1 LVGGVAN
8 TGAMTTWRQF
18 SEEAPELAAAV
29 RARLEAT
36 KHHVLATLRADGS
49 PRVSGSEVDFHG
61 DDLTLGS
68 MWEAVKAR
76 DLQRDGRF
84 ALHANP
90 GDGTMAGGDAKLS
103 GVAVELDDD
112 GKRAYEEQA
121 NPPTPYHLFRLDL
134 HEVVLTSLHPDGDRL
149 VIETWRPGGAVRR
162 TERR

>member
-1 LVGGVAN
+1 MA
-8 TGAMTTWRQF
+8 TWRQF

-49 PRVSGSEVDFHG
+49 PRVSGTEVDFHA

-90 GDGTMAGGDAKLS
+90 GDGSMAGGDAKLS
-103 GVAVELDDD
+103 GVAVELGDD
-112 GKRAYEEQA
+112 GKRAYEEHA
-121 NPPTPYHLFRLDL
+121 DPPGPYPLFRLDL
-134 HEVVLTSLHPDGDRL
+134 HEVVLTSLHPEGDRL
-149 VIETWRPGGAVRR
+149 VIETWRPGQELSRI
-162 TERR
+162 ERR